1 MVIHEAAT
9 TPGLVLKCKV
19 IGVLETLQKE
29 KGQKTRND
37 RIFAVPAQ
45 SHRERELDDVK
56 DLEPETREELQKFFV
71 ATNELEAKQLSFLG
85 WAGAKKA
92 RQLIKKS
99 AARFAKG

>member
-1 MVIHEAAT
+1 MTAT

-56 DLEPETREELQKFFV
+56 DLEPETKEELQKFFI
-71 ATNELEAKQLSFLG
+71 ATDELEAKQLSFLG

-99 AARFAKG
+99 AARFAKD